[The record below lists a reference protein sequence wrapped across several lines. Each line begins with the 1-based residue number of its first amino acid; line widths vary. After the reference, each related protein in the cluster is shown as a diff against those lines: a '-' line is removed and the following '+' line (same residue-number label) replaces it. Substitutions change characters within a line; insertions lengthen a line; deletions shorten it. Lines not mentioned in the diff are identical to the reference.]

1 MHLYNPS
8 ECVEALETMTV
19 SNQSGESD
27 EPVLW
32 DPTGFVVAPSRIR
45 LKQFDNEFHDEKYSS
60 TGNNTNS
67 RSWQKLLSVITQS
80 ESIAR

>member
-1 MHLYNPS
+1 MIKMYVSCLHLYNPS

-27 EPVLW
+27 ELVLW

-45 LKQFDNEFHDEKYSS
+45 LKQFDNVFMMK
-60 TGNNTNS
+60 
-67 RSWQKLLSVITQS
+67 
-80 ESIAR
+80 SIAQPETVQTVEVGKNYCL

>member
-8 ECVEALETMTV
+8 ECVEALETMAV
-19 SNQSGESD
+19 SNHSGESD

-45 LKQFDNEFHDEKYSS
+45 LKQFDTDFMMKSMAQPE
-60 TGNNTNS
+60 TMQT
-67 RSWQKLLSVITQS
+67 V
-80 ESIAR
+80 

>member
-27 EPVLW
+27 ESVLW
-32 DPTGFVVAPSRIR
+32 DPTGFVVAPSRIC
-45 LKQFDNEFHDEKYSS
+45 LKQFDTEFHDEKYSS

-67 RSWQKLLSVITQS
+67 RSWRKLLSVITQS
-80 ESIAR
+80 ESFAR